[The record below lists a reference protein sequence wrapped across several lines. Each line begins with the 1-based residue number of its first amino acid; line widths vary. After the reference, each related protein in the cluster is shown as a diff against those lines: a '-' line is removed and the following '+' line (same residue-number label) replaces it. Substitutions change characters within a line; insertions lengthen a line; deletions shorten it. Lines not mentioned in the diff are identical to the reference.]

1 MHKTLWE
8 AKVFSPFAYLL
19 YLRVRNIRMNS
30 DKCFINFRNRLRD
43 ANDSYFPR
51 MGNNSSQ
58 VTMDYDVRCCALHA
72 DLRKVVYV
80 THNEIVAFFQTVL
93 LNFKLGFFTLDL

>member
-1 MHKTLWE
+1 
-8 AKVFSPFAYLL
+8 
-19 YLRVRNIRMNS
+19 MNS

-58 VTMDYDVRCCALHA
+58 VTMDYDVRCALHA

-80 THNEIVAFFQTVL
+80 THE
-93 LNFKLGFFTLDL
+93 